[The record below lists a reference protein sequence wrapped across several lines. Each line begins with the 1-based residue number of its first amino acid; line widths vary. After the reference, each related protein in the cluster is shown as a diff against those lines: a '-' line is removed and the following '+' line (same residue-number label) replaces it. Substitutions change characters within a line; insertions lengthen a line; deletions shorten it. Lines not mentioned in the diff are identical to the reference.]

1 MIDKNLADLNDEDKE
16 SQFCATII
24 DITPSQRRL
33 IEDMN
38 EFCRE
43 KFDFNG
49 KNCKDASEYIDRNI
63 EEFKLNTMSNW
74 QYQYM

>member
-1 MIDKNLADLNDEDKE
+1 MKNKE
-16 SQFCATII
+16 NQFCTTII

-49 KNCKDASEYIDRNI
+49 KKS
-63 EEFKLNTMSNW
+63 
-74 QYQYM
+74 

>member
-1 MIDKNLADLNDEDKE
+1 MMLP
-16 SQFCATII
+16 
-24 DITPSQRRL
+24 ITNKQRQL

-49 KNCKDASEYIDRNI
+49 KNRKDASEYIDRNMS
-63 EEFKLNTMSNW
+63 EFKLASMSNW
-74 QYQYM
+74 QYQYI

>member
-1 MIDKNLADLNDEDKE
+1 MKNN
-16 SQFCATII
+16 QFCTTIV
-24 DITPSQRRL
+24 DITLLQRRL

-38 EFCRE
+38 EFCCE

-49 KNCKDASEYIDRNI
+49 KNRKDASEYIDRNI
-63 EEFKLNTMSNW
+63 EEFKLATMSNW

>member
-1 MIDKNLADLNDEDKE
+1 MMSPITDK
-16 SQFCATII
+16 
-24 DITPSQRRL
+24 QRML

-49 KNCKDASEYIDRNI
+49 KTRKDASEYINRNMN
-63 EEFKLNTMSNW
+63 EFKLTTMSNW

>member
-1 MIDKNLADLNDEDKE
+1 MKDKE
-16 SQFCATII
+16 SQFYTTII

-74 QYQYM
+74 QYQYI

>member
-49 KNCKDASEYIDRNI
+49 KNHKDASEYIDRNI

-74 QYQYM
+74 QYQYI

>member
-1 MIDKNLADLNDEDKE
+1 MMLPITDK
-16 SQFCATII
+16 
-24 DITPSQRRL
+24 QRQL

-49 KNCKDASEYIDRNI
+49 KNRKDASEYIDRNMS
-63 EEFKLNTMSNW
+63 EFKLASMSNW
-74 QYQYM
+74 QYQYI

>member
-1 MIDKNLADLNDEDKE
+1 MKNN
-16 SQFCATII
+16 QFRTTFL
-24 DITPSQRRL
+24 DITDPQRQL
-33 IEDMN
+33 IEAMN

-49 KNCKDASEYIDRNI
+49 KNRKDASEYISRNMD
-63 EEFKLNTMSNW
+63 EFKLATMSNW

>member
-1 MIDKNLADLNDEDKE
+1 MMLPITDK
-16 SQFCATII
+16 
-24 DITPSQRRL
+24 QRQL

-49 KNCKDASEYIDRNI
+49 KNRKDASEYIDRNMS
-63 EEFKLNTMSNW
+63 EFKLVSMSNW
-74 QYQYM
+74 QYQYI

>member
-1 MIDKNLADLNDEDKE
+1 MMLSITDK
-16 SQFCATII
+16 
-24 DITPSQRRL
+24 QRKL

-43 KFDFNG
+43 KFDFSG
-49 KNCKDASEYIDRNI
+49 KNRKDASEYIDRNMS
-63 EEFKLNTMSNW
+63 EFKLATMSNW

>member
-1 MIDKNLADLNDEDKE
+1 MKNKE
-16 SQFCATII
+16 NQFCTTII
-24 DITPSQRRL
+24 DITPSQRRF

-49 KNCKDASEYIDRNI
+49 KNRKDASEYIDRNI

-74 QYQYM
+74 QYQYI

>member
-74 QYQYM
+74 QYQYI

>member
-1 MIDKNLADLNDEDKE
+1 MLPITDK
-16 SQFCATII
+16 
-24 DITPSQRRL
+24 QREL

-38 EFCRE
+38 KFCRE

-49 KNCKDASEYIDRNI
+49 KTRNDASEYIARNM
-63 EEFKLNTMSNW
+63 EEFKLATMSNW

>member
-1 MIDKNLADLNDEDKE
+1 MMLPITDK
-16 SQFCATII
+16 
-24 DITPSQRRL
+24 QREL

-38 EFCRE
+38 KFCRE

-49 KNCKDASEYIDRNI
+49 KTRNDASEYIARNM
-63 EEFKLNTMSNW
+63 EEFKLATMSNW

>member
-1 MIDKNLADLNDEDKE
+1 MMSPITDK
-16 SQFCATII
+16 
-24 DITPSQRRL
+24 QRML

-43 KFDFNG
+43 KFDFND
-49 KNCKDASEYIDRNI
+49 KTRKDASEYIDRNI
-63 EEFKLNTMSNW
+63 DEFKLTTMSNW

>member
-1 MIDKNLADLNDEDKE
+1 MILSITDK
-16 SQFCATII
+16 
-24 DITPSQRRL
+24 QRKL

-43 KFDFNG
+43 KFDFSG
-49 KNCKDASEYIDRNI
+49 KNRKDASEYIDRNMS
-63 EEFKLNTMSNW
+63 EFKLATMSNW

>member
-1 MIDKNLADLNDEDKE
+1 MMLPITDK
-16 SQFCATII
+16 
-24 DITPSQRRL
+24 QREL

-49 KNCKDASEYIDRNI
+49 KNRKDASEYINRNI
-63 EEFKLNTMSNW
+63 SEFKLATMSNW

>member
-1 MIDKNLADLNDEDKE
+1 MTLPITDK
-16 SQFCATII
+16 
-24 DITPSQRRL
+24 QRTL

-49 KNCKDASEYIDRNI
+49 KTRKDASEYIDRNI
-63 EEFKLNTMSNW
+63 DEFKLTTMSNW